1 MRSACCLFV
10 IGLVMAL
17 PAPAMTKALL
27 ASIPYGGVT
36 MSIVVTL
43 PVGVPRHE
51 LAGGTGFDKAAPASA
66 FDVSRERVAALSLF
80 LADPLTVPLAGAGG
94 IMLALAIAGRRRRRR
109 LLAWGYVPPESLLR
123 RLLALWH

>member
-1 MRSACCLFV
+1 
-10 IGLVMAL
+10 
-17 PAPAMTKALL
+17 
-27 ASIPYGGVT
+27 

-51 LAGGTGFDKAAPASA
+51 LAGSAGFDKAAPASA

-80 LADPLTVPLAGAGG
+80 LADPFAVPLAGAGG